1 MTDEL
6 IFNQNLYALH
16 EGVNTTNGSLLF
28 DDLPVVEYANTITMD
43 DFDISVDFGCKFME
57 VLNLWMFVTHK
68 LNQTIE
74 ASKLGDPKIFYP
86 ISMKRLLYR

>member
-28 DDLPVVEYANTITMD
+28 DDLPVVEYTNTITMY
-43 DFDISVDFGCKFME
+43 DFDISVDFGCESME

-74 ASKLGDPKIFYP
+74 ACKLGDPKNFIQY
-86 ISMKRLLYR
+86 L